1 MNSLFGVEH
10 QLDVGVIDPIEDDV
24 VELTLSRGFGG
35 LPPGTALTFRADGS
49 ANSRAFLPVIPAG
62 AEVIAADAHGRP
74 ALLLRR
80 VGDGNIILCTYPIE
94 HMAAVTPRV
103 NPDATVA
110 LYDALASHAGVRRP
124 ITVDDP
130 RVTCDMLVRDD
141 GARFAV
147 LASHAAEPLDLKPVL
162 GEPGSLTTL
171 SGLDAG
177 GTVAIEP
184 FGVALLAVSRGSGG
198 ACR

>member
-10 QLDVGVIDPIEDDV
+10 QLDAGMVNPIEDEV
-24 VELTLSRGFGG
+24 VELTLSRDLGG
-35 LPPGTALTFRADGS
+35 LPPGSALTFRAGGS
-49 ANSRAFLPVIPAG
+49 ASSRAFLPVTPTG

-80 VGDGNIILCTYPIE
+80 VGDGSIILCTYPVE

-103 NPDATVA
+103 NPDATVT
-110 LYDALASHAGVRRP
+110 LYDALAGHARVRRP
-124 ITVDDP
+124 VTVDDP

-147 LASHAAEPLDLKPVL
+147 LASHAAEPLEVKPAQ
-162 GEPGSLTTL
+162 GEQGAFAAL
-171 SGLDAG
+171 SGLDTG
-177 GTVAIEP
+177 GTVTIEP
-184 FGVALLAVSRGSGG
+184 FGVAIVAVTR
-198 ACR
+198 